1 MRTFLASEG
10 KNKQMEEAIR
20 RLCHFV
26 PPSEGENLSLA
37 LHECLVKHAMA
48 NLGTEP
54 HTVSDIKDSLYLL
67 FNLNFE
73 DEETKGAIER
83 LMKTGSVVS
92 PSQDVYVLSIDEYSE
107 LEKSLKESEEFEQK
121 TIGEWIE
128 NISRKYPDLSQDD
141 VKVLGED
148 LTIYLTEI
156 FARHGAECVAL
167 VYAGQE
173 EAESFI
179 AKLEDDIFA
188 SLPTRSPR
196 LHKIRIIELPVF
208 FKNAPT
214 ERKRYIAQL
223 LDSTFII
230 HMLHIDKNCSAL
242 IRKQFKDYRLYLDT
256 NFIYRLLGLDGPIL
270 QKATETAVRIAQ
282 DLGFVLIVSTRTVEE
297 WQTSIKRGVKNL
309 KGSPLVSQELAQV
322 GADYTTEEDF
332 TTAYW
337 RAYAKTKISID
348 DFSALYQRIEE
359 LLKDHDI
366 KIRDTLCEQVKEDSQ
381 LKEEIS
387 MLNLVTDYIKHLDVA
402 EHDAFHRLLI
412 LKLRGKTAP
421 ETFIDT
427 KAWFLTCDTSLPA
440 YDRFARGRQSQIKI
454 PFCILS
460 NQWIQTMRP
469 LLPRTQDFDETF
481 VDLFTSP
488 YLRTYGDLPSNIAQ
502 AILGRITQFEQHSPE
517 LAMRVLTDR
526 HLTKE
531 LRQTKEEEK
540 IFELI
545 DNATTKVAEEFK
557 EERDKLKKQLE
568 DTKKEEEE
576 AERKLAEEKSQRE
589 KEREKFKGQ
598 IKETEDALTVL
609 KGEVEEEKEARLK
622 LEKKM
627 KWIPACF
634 IWIVIGVATLFVPW
648 GNLYSWAKL
657 LVIGCAIV
665 GGIGALSFPLGKSKT
680 WKILGMIA
688 IFCSI
693 LSFVWIFIKK

>member
-1 MRTFLASEG
+1 VRTFLVSEG
-10 KNKQMEEAIR
+10 ENRQTTEAIR

-26 PPSEGENLSLA
+26 PPPEGKNLSLA
-37 LHECLVKHAMA
+37 LHEFLVKQAMA
-48 NLGTEP
+48 NLDTEP
-54 HTVSDIKDSLYLL
+54 HEVPDIKDSLYQL

-73 DEETKGAIER
+73 DEEIKGAIER
-83 LMKTGSVVS
+83 LMKTGAVIS
-92 PSQDVYVLSIDEYSE
+92 PSQDVYALSIDEYSE
-107 LEKSLKESEEFEQK
+107 LGKSLKDSEEFEQRI
-121 TIGEWIE
+121 IGEWIE
-128 NISRKYPDLSQDD
+128 NINREYFDLSQDD
-141 VKVLGED
+141 LKSLRTD

-173 EAESFI
+173 DAESFV
-179 AKLEDDIFA
+179 AKLEDDIFV

-196 LHKIRIIELPVF
+196 LHKIRIIELPAF
-208 FKNAPT
+208 FKNAT
-214 ERKRYIAQL
+214 SERKRYIAQL

-230 HMLHIDKNCSAL
+230 HILHIDKNCSAL
-242 IRKQFKDYRLYLDT
+242 IRKQFKGYRLYLDT
-256 NFIYRLLGLDGPIL
+256 NFIYRLLGLNGSIL
-270 QKATETAVRIAQ
+270 QKAAERTVKIAQ
-282 DLGFVLIVSTRTVEE
+282 DLGFVLIVSIRTIEE
-297 WQTSIKRGVKNL
+297 WQASIKWAVKNL
-309 KGSPLVSQELAQV
+309 KRGPLPSTALAQV

-337 RAYAKTKISID
+337 REYAKTKISID
-348 DFSALYQRIEE
+348 DFFALYHRIAE
-359 LLKDHDI
+359 LLKEFDI
-366 KIRDTLCEQVKEDSQ
+366 KIRDTLCDRVKEDPQ

-387 MLNLVTDYIKHLDVA
+387 RLNLATDYIKFPEVA

-412 LKLRGKTAP
+412 LRLRGKSPP

-427 KAWFLTCDTSLPA
+427 KVWFLTCDTLLPK
-440 YDRFARGRQSQIKI
+440 YDHFARKSQDKI
-454 PFCILS
+454 PFCILP

-488 YLRTYGDLPSNIAQ
+488 YLRTYGHLPSNIAQ
-502 AILGRITQFEQHSPE
+502 RILGRIAQFERHSPE
-517 LAMRVLTDR
+517 LAVRVLTDS

-531 LRQTKEEEK
+531 LRQTEQEEK
-540 IFELI
+540 FLELI
-545 DNATTKVAEEFK
+545 DSAITKVAEEFK

-627 KWIPACF
+627 KWIPTFF

-693 LSFVWIFIKK
+693 LSFVWSFIKK